1 MDDVHGIIDY
11 FTNSYY
17 RHFNLYK
24 YMFTSRLQ
32 VNFVQQQPGQVEE
45 IRQPRPLQEAMQVG
59 E

>member
-1 MDDVHGIIDY
+1 MRAIIDY

-32 VNFVQQQPGQVEE
+32 VYFVQQQPGQVEE
-45 IRQPRPLQEAMQVG
+45 IRRPRPLNESMQV

>member
-1 MDDVHGIIDY
+1 MRAIIDY

-32 VNFVQQQPGQVEE
+32 VNLVQQQPGQVEE
-45 IRQPRPLQEAMQVG
+45 IRRPRPLQEAMQIG